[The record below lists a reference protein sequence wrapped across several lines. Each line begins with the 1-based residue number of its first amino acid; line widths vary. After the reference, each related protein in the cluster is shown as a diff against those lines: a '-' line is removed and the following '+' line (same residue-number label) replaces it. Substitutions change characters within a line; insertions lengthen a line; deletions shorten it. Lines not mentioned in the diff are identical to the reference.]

1 MYYFITTKVIENK
14 ESQLQTNPFF
24 IKYKADLLSFF
35 HKAIITNTKAIQSQ
49 FFDKLSHSD
58 SLQLLNVLLQRQENE
73 YINTIQDFSLFIKHI
88 NEFNLPICQVLL
100 NVLFNNLVVDNDVGL
115 KYNWKHLSI
124 LYYKKSSLN
133 FLMKT
138 PSWRIV
144 QFYAVESKELY
155 FRHPRNKVF
164 VRNKFGQQSN

>member
-1 MYYFITTKVIENK
+1 MNHNYKPIHFSSN
-14 ESQLQTNPFF
+14 
-24 IKYKADLLSFF
+24 IKTDLLSFF

-100 NVLFNNLVVDNDVGL
+100 NILFNNLVVDNDVGI
-115 KYNWKHLSI
+115 K
-124 LYYKKSSLN
+124 
-133 FLMKT
+133 
-138 PSWRIV
+138 V
-144 QFYAVESKELY
+144 QLEAFVNTLL
-155 FRHPRNKVF
+155 RNQV
-164 VRNKFGQQSN
+164 